1 MSMEGD
7 EDADLAVVSFPQA
20 VAPLAGDAGG
30 VLAFLGEAGAVEH
43 QDPVG
48 VAQISCDLAVKLFAN
63 LRVLP
68 FPLTGE
74 ALKALAGTM
83 MGDRDGLNGLS
94 MQIAGEPLEVD
105 SGQGSLLLAVE
116 KRRKGAREA
125 VQATEESFN
134 VSRVDPGGFE
144 KLLRDVR
151 NRQRHK
157 TPSLCSPG
165 GLCTGLETVSAENAG
180 Q

>member
-1 MSMEGD
+1 
-7 EDADLAVVSFPQA
+7 
-20 VAPLAGDAGG
+20 
-30 VLAFLGEAGAVEH
+30 
-43 QDPVG
+43 
-48 VAQISCDLAVKLFAN
+48 
-63 LRVLP
+63 
-68 FPLTGE
+68 
-74 ALKALAGTM
+74 M

-105 SGQGSLLLAVE
+105 SGQGSLFLAVE

-125 VQATEESFN
+125 VQATEESLN
-134 VSRVDPGGFE
+134 VRRVNPGGFE

-157 TPSLCSPG
+157 TPSLCSPE
-165 GLCTGLETVSAENAG
+165 GLWTGFEEMSAKNVG